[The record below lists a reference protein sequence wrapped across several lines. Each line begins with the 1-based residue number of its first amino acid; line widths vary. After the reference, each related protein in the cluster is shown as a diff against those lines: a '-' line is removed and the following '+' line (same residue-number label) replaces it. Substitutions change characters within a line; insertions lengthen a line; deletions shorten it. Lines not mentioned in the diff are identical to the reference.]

1 MREEGITQQDNA
13 SFIRDEMTHAKQ
25 VAKDL
30 EGRVVELKDEKQ
42 HVDEEL
48 RKFKEEHDVAMEK
61 HEKEMA
67 EMRRR
72 ETLAK
77 TSAIDEFK
85 ASEEYKEALEWAAS
99 SYFDEG
105 FDLCKKQINILYPN
119 LDIHDH
125 YIDPN
130 LVDEDEEEE
139 KDVPDANLP
148 K

>member
-61 HEKEMA
+61 HEKEMT

-72 ETLAK
+72 
-77 TSAIDEFK
+77 
-85 ASEEYKEALEWAAS
+85 
-99 SYFDEG
+99 
-105 FDLCKKQINILYPN
+105 
-119 LDIHDH
+119 
-125 YIDPN
+125 
-130 LVDEDEEEE
+130 
-139 KDVPDANLP
+139 
-148 K
+148 